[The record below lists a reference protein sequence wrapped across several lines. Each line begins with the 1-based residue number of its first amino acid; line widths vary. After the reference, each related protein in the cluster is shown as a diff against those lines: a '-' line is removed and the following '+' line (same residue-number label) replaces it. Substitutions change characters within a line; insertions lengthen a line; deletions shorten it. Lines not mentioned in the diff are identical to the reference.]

1 MAPQMEKRNQ
11 IVFKKVSGEKSSADV
26 NGANAWKNS
35 KLIEMLNEFDEENI
49 YNADETGL
57 YYRATPD
64 GSLTYKSQTIAGYK
78 KAMGRVTI
86 LCCTNVTGSDKKK
99 PVMIGKYAKP
109 RCFKGNSKKYLPVTY
124 FSHRNAWMTAAIFT
138 ERLS

>member
-78 KAMGRVTI
+78 KAMDRVTI

-99 PVMIGKYAKP
+99 HDQKISETTM
-109 RCFKGNSKKYLPVTY
+109 FQMNL
-124 FSHRNAWMTAAIFT
+124 
-138 ERLS
+138 